1 MAATDPDHTLFGV
14 RQVDLTGLLDTCC
27 ADGSAVIQ
35 VIDNPQIASFTF
47 IYEDGE
53 TFTLRGGDA
62 IVARIEED
70 DTFIGVDCVLTTAQL
85 MPDVDEIMVGGTNL
99 ADAWSS
105 PVDASEDAFPF
116 EMIVWIQQYTESES
130 ASRADEF
137 IKVTL
142 SCCKGRKDTWGN
154 EDKAFGV
161 QTYNVRCRV
170 NECID
175 AIPVSAIAY
184 DKVPAIT

>member
-1 MAATDPDHTLFGV
+1 MPATDPDHTLFGV
-14 RQVDLTGLLDTCC
+14 RQVDLLALLDTGC
-27 ADGSAVIQ
+27 ADGSAVKQ

-53 TFTLRGGDA
+53 TFTLRGGDS

-70 DTFIGVDCVLTTAQL
+70 DTFIGVDVVLTTAQL

-99 ADAWSS
+99 ADAWTS
-105 PVDASEDAFPF
+105 PVDSSEDAFPF
-116 EMIVWIQQYTESES
+116 EMEIWVQQYTESES

-137 IKVTL
+137 IHITL
-142 SCCKGRKDTWGN
+142 SFCKGRKDTWGN

-161 QTYNVRCRV
+161 QSYTVRARI

-175 AIPVSAIAY
+175 AAPVAAMTY
-184 DKVPAIT
+184 DKEAAIT